1 MSTPDI
7 APLVVADVHAWRA
20 WLDEH
25 EGVSDG
31 VWLML
36 AKKGTTSPTSLSYAQ
51 ALDEALCSGWIDGQ
65 IKSIDESIFMRR
77 FTPRRKYSL
86 WSTRNIEHIQRLSDE
101 GRIRPS
107 GVAEIERAKSDGRWD
122 AAYAG
127 SASMEVPGD
136 LTIALAQD
144 DAARRTFESLNSQ
157 NRYSILHRVTTA
169 RTPETRA
176 RRLARALEQLARG
189 ETPYPQ

>member
-20 WLDEH
+20 WLDEQ

>member
-1 MSTPDI
+1 MSTPEVS
-7 APLVVADVHAWRA
+7 PLVVADVLAWRV
-20 WLDEH
+20 WLDANEST
-25 EGVSDG
+25 SDG
-31 VWLML
+31 VWLTL
-36 AKKGTTSPTSLSYAQ
+36 AKKGTTTPTSLSYAQ

-65 IKSIDESIFMRR
+65 IKSIDESVFMRR

-86 WSTRNIEHIQRLSDE
+86 WSTRNIEHIERLSQA

-107 GVAEIERAKSDGRWD
+107 GIAEIERAKEDGRWD

-127 SASMEVPGD
+127 SASMEVPED
-136 LTIALAQD
+136 LTRALAQD
-144 DAARRTFESLNSQ
+144 DVARRTFESLNAQ

-176 RRLARALEQLARG
+176 NRLARAMEQLALG

>member
-1 MSTPDI
+1 MSTPEVS
-7 APLVVADVHAWRA
+7 PLVVADVLAWRV
-20 WLDEH
+20 WLDANEST
-25 EGVSDG
+25 SDG
-31 VWLML
+31 VWLTL
-36 AKKGTTSPTSLSYAQ
+36 AKKGTTTPTSLSYAQ

-65 IKSIDESIFMRR
+65 IKSIDESVFMRR

-86 WSTRNIEHIQRLSDE
+86 WSTRNIEHIERLSQA

-107 GVAEIERAKSDGRWD
+107 GIAEIERAKEDGRWD

-127 SASMEVPGD
+127 SASMEVPED
-136 LTIALAQD
+136 LTRALAQD
-144 DAARRTFESLNSQ
+144 AVARRTFESLNAQ

-176 RRLARALEQLARG
+176 NRLARAMEQLALG